1 MPVIR
6 YNRTMAENAAKRTQ
20 TAIDPMF
27 FIPEGVDELVYD
39 DTERNLDVEIVE
51 EESEEIYDDVFLVDD
66 TETSNTEAPETPDI
80 LSVIEQTL
88 RKTAS
93 GNQVVDVVVEVDDIP
108 GISKYEF
115 RVTKI

>member
-1 MPVIR
+1 M
-6 YNRTMAENAAKRTQ
+6 TENAVKRTQ
-20 TAIDPMF
+20 TPVDPMF
-27 FIPEGVDELVYD
+27 FIPDGVDELVYD
-39 DTERNLDVEIVE
+39 DAERELDVEIVE

-80 LSVIEQTL
+80 LSVVEQVL
-88 RKTAS
+88 RKTSA